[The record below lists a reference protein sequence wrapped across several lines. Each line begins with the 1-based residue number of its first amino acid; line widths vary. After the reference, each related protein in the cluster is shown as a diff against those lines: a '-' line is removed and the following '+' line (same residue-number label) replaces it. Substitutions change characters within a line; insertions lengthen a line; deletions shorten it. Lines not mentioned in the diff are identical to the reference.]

1 MFNVVALV
9 LVNFSSRTSK
19 AFLDV
24 VLDVIGDVDDAEYH
38 NDGDYDDQN
47 TVGPVDVFFIVD
59 QD

>member
-38 NDGDYDDQN
+38 NDGDYN
-47 TVGPVDVFFIVD
+47 Y
-59 QD
+59 